1 MRALQTAL
9 CILAAGAVTTAGS
22 AKADQRPQDV
32 GPTPPTPSPISV
44 RSGALVGPAQSV
56 ENTIL
61 QLPQAEATC
70 EGLAVQP
77 LYSEALPAQ
86 PSARRG
92 VSDAETILAFSVAS
106 DGRTMDIRPADA
118 APAAFDTLQA
128 GLAAWRFSA
137 QARKDCRLTIR
148 WRSVRLD
155 EAEVPD
161 LLNYFAVTRTTGAL
175 RDAVAKRL
183 GGQGADCGDRFGGRR
198 PDTVVFPDF
207 EKGRKPSPGGRSW
220 SVTRWNIDADGRA
233 TDVETLGSS
242 GDVDLDSEARRAAAE
257 TRMQPGPARTGCVYN
272 LYRSGETL
280 AAPPLTPEDQR
291 EDPLQQCP
299 PAVADR
305 FSVRANPVFP
315 TVFNERSIEGWALIR
330 FDIAPWGQIGN
341 VSVIEAQPAAAFGVD
356 ALRLVQSSQATPGF
370 EAGVRCVVPVR
381 YKLRDETAAPDVDQ
395 N

>member
-1 MRALQTAL
+1 MRAIQTAL
-9 CILAAGAVTTAGS
+9 CAFAVGVISAGS
-22 AKADQRPQDV
+22 AHADQQPEYV
-32 GPTPPTPSPISV
+32 GPPIITPTPPPPPVAV
-44 RSGALVGPAQSV
+44 RFGALGQPV
-56 ENTIL
+56 ENAVL
-61 QLPQAEATC
+61 RLPETESTC

-77 LYSEALPAQ
+77 LYSETLPAQ
-86 PSARRG
+86 QAARQG
-92 VSDAETILAFSVAS
+92 ESDAETVLSFSIAA
-106 DGRTMDIRPADA
+106 DGRTVDIRPADA
-118 APAAFDTLQA
+118 APIAFATLQA
-128 GLAAWRFSA
+128 GLAVWRFPA

-155 EAEVPD
+155 EAETPD
-161 LLNYFAVTRTTGAL
+161 LLNYFAVTRDRGAL

-183 GGQGADCGDRFGGRR
+183 GGDGADCGDRFGGRR

-207 EKGRKPSPGGRSW
+207 EKGRKPAPGGRSW
-220 SVTRWNIDADGRA
+220 SVTRWNIDAEGRA

-242 GDVDLDSEARRAAAE
+242 GDADLDSEARRATAE
-257 TRMQPGPARTGCVYN
+257 TRMHPGPARTGCVYN

-280 AAPPLTPEDQR
+280 AAPPMKPEDQR

-299 PAVADR
+299 ATIADR

-315 TVFNERSIEGWALIR
+315 TVFRDRSVEGWALIR

-341 VSVIEAQPAAAFGVD
+341 ASVIEAQPAAAFGVD
-356 ALRLVQSSQATPGF
+356 ALRLVQTSQATPGF

-381 YKLRDETAAPDVDQ
+381 YTLQDDDGPVDADQ